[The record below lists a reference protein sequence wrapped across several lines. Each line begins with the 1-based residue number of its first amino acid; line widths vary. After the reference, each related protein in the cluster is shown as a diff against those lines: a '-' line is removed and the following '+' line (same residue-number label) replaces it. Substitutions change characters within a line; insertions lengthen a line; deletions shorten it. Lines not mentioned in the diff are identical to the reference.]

1 VAAGDTLLA
10 SWDTRTAGEGD
21 YDLRLAVLDTLGL
34 LGLAQVTVIV
44 DNAAPWADVTT
55 PARVSALN
63 GGDVYTTNQEIHLY
77 FPPRAF
83 PDDAVVSVTPA
94 GPPPATALPPA
105 AVAVTTGYGIAW
117 SVGPLAKT
125 ATLEF
130 ALPDSL
136 LLPADATPA
145 IYLGH
150 GDEGWTRLGGTF
162 DASRRVIGAPIVGPG
177 RYAIVLDAGAGSGT
191 GGIDALEL
199 TPRVFSPSGG
209 FASTSAAISF
219 TLARPA
225 STTVTVF
232 NRAGRRVRSVMSGR
246 PLGTGANLV
255 YWDGRDDA
263 GGVVEDGIYLVGVEA
278 LGEVRKRTVA
288 VVR

>member
-1 VAAGDTLLA
+1 
-10 SWDTRTAGEGD
+10 
-21 YDLRLAVLDTLGL
+21 
-34 LGLAQVTVIV
+34 
-44 DNAAPWADVTT
+44 
-55 PARVSALN
+55 
-63 GGDVYTTNQEIHLY
+63 
-77 FPPRAF
+77 
-83 PDDAVVSVTPA
+83 
-94 GPPPATALPPA
+94 
-105 AVAVTTGYGIAW
+105 
-117 SVGPLAKT
+117 
-125 ATLEF
+125 
-130 ALPDSL
+130 
-136 LLPADATPA
+136 
-145 IYLGH
+145 
-150 GDEGWTRLGGTF
+150 
-162 DASRRVIGAPIVGPG
+162 
-177 RYAIVLDAGAGSGT
+177 
-191 GGIDALEL
+191 L